1 MLFNL
6 RDTIILIKENLS
18 DQKKVNDMT
27 QRNKEIEQ
35 NLIDAGCTSS
45 VIEKFFSYMEKN
57 EKEKQIILLE
67 EQRRKLLDDVHDGEK
82 KIFCLDYLM
91 YQMQKQS

>member
-1 MLFNL
+1 MLFDL
-6 RDTIILIKENLS
+6 RDTIIQIKENRS
-18 DQKKVNDMT
+18 NQKKVNDMT

-35 NLIDAGCTSS
+35 NLIDAGCTPS

-57 EKEKQIILLE
+57 EKENQMILLE

>member
-1 MLFNL
+1 MLFEL
-6 RDTIILIKENLS
+6 RDTIILIKENRCN
-18 DQKKVNDMT
+18 QKKVNDMT

>member
-1 MLFNL
+1 M
-6 RDTIILIKENLS
+6 
-18 DQKKVNDMT
+18 NDMT
-27 QRNKEIEQ
+27 QRNKEIKQ
-35 NLIDAGCTSS
+35 NLIDAGCTPS

-57 EKEKQIILLE
+57 EKENQMILLE

>member
-1 MLFNL
+1 MIIIYKYLLFIL
-6 RDTIILIKENLS
+6 RNTIILIKEN
-18 DQKKVNDMT
+18 QM
-27 QRNKEIEQ
+27 
-35 NLIDAGCTSS
+35 
-45 VIEKFFSYMEKN
+45 
-57 EKEKQIILLE
+57 ILLE